1 LLATGGEYVAQ
12 KSRAEYYRKRRETI
26 GQFSVPVSREK
37 LDALT
42 ETLNRQGKTKT
53 KWLNEK
59 IDEELGK

>member
-1 LLATGGEYVAQ
+1 MSE

-42 ETLNRQGKTKT
+42 EKLKSEDKTKT
-53 KWLNEK
+53 QWLNEK
-59 IDEELGK
+59 IDEELSG

>member
-1 LLATGGEYVAQ
+1 MPE

-42 ETLNRQGKTKT
+42 EKLKLEDKTKT
-53 KWLNEK
+53 QWLNEK
-59 IDEELGK
+59 IDEELGG

>member
-1 LLATGGEYVAQ
+1 MAD

-37 LDALT
+37 LEALAKKLDA
-42 ETLNRQGKTKT
+42 ENKTKT

-59 IDEELGK
+59 IDEELSK